1 MKKQMSIMS
10 YNPFS
15 LEGKTILV
23 TGASSG
29 IGQAT
34 AVVCSQMG
42 ASVIITGRNKER
54 LQETYDEMLPK
65 DGHQQLCAD
74 LVTEEGIAELLN
86 SVPKLD
92 GLVLCAG
99 KGLTLPLQF
108 ASRDKFNDIFEINFF
123 APVEL
128 LRLLYKKKLLNKEA
142 SIVFVSSIGGVRR
155 TLPGNSIY
163 GASKSAFNSIMKY
176 SAREFAQRR
185 IRVNSVCPGMVETP
199 LIHGG
204 TLTSEDFKKDME
216 LYPLKRY
223 GKPLDIANGI
233 IYLLSDASSW
243 MKGQSLVIDGGCTL

>member
-1 MKKQMSIMS
+1 MNGIF
-10 YNPFS
+10 NPFS
-15 LEGKTILV
+15 LEGKIILI

-29 IGQAT
+29 IGRET
-34 AVVCSQMG
+34 AVSCSKMG
-42 ASVIITGRNKER
+42 ATVIVTGRDKDR
-54 LQETYDEMLPK
+54 LQETFDNLV
-65 DGHQQLCAD
+65 GVNHIQILAD
-74 LVTEEGIAELLN
+74 LTKEEGLSSLI
-86 SVPKLD
+86 SMMSHLD
-92 GLVLCAG
+92 GVVLCAG

-108 ASRDKFNDIFEINFF
+108 ATREKFNDIFEINFF

-223 GKPLDIANGI
+223 GKPSDIANGI

-243 MKGQSLVIDGGCTL
+243 MTGQSLVIDGGCTL

>member
-1 MKKQMSIMS
+1 MMNGIF
-10 YNPFS
+10 NPFS
-15 LEGKTILV
+15 LEGKIILI

-29 IGQAT
+29 IGRET
-34 AVVCSQMG
+34 AVSCSKMG
-42 ASVIITGRNKER
+42 ATVIVTGRDKDR
-54 LQETYDEMLPK
+54 LQETFDNLV
-65 DGHQQLCAD
+65 GVNHIQILAD
-74 LVTEEGIAELLN
+74 LTKEEGLSSLI
-86 SVPKLD
+86 SMMSHLD
-92 GLVLCAG
+92 GVVLCAG

-108 ASRDKFNDIFEINFF
+108 ATREKFNDIFEINFF

-223 GKPLDIANGI
+223 GKPSDIANGI

-243 MKGQSLVIDGGCTL
+243 MTGQSLVIDGGCTL